1 MSWLGYNKK
10 ALRGLKKPPKPGA
23 QGAPQELKVVT
34 PPKAAKAPKA
44 PPPPKDDGREVR
56 LYDVKR
62 SIHHLLLERLDLSQM
77 EDLDESIRAKEI
89 RTALVHLLEESEE
102 PLNMGE
108 KSRLARELE
117 FEILGLG
124 PLEPLL
130 ADPGISDILVNRYNQ
145 VYIEKRGR
153 LEVADIRFQDNAH
166 LLKII
171 NKIVSNVGRRID
183 ESVPMVDARLP
194 DGSRVNAIIPPLA
207 LDGPMLSIRR
217 FSVQRPSLEDLVQ
230 KGSLTEEIGEVL
242 KAVAVSKLN
251 VIISGGTGAG
261 KTTMLNILSGFIP
274 SRERIITIEDSA
286 ELQLQQDHVCRL
298 ETRPSNVEGKGEIT
312 QRDLVRNCLRM
323 RPDRVIVGE
332 VRGSEV
338 IDMLQAMNTGHEGSM
353 TTIHANT
360 SRDALMRLETM
371 ISLSGISIGE
381 KAMRQMIS
389 SSLNLIIQLV
399 RHSDGCRRMVA
410 LSEITGMESGVIS
423 MQDIF
428 VFERHGMDEEGMILG
443 RFVSAGV
450 RPRFADRCRLFGVP
464 LPDNIFNPP
473 SRPFGQ

>member
-1 MSWLGYNKK
+1 MSWLEYNRKMK
-10 ALRGLKKPPKPGA
+10 NPLKGPLPERKEPQPLVAVPPR
-23 QGAPQELKVVT
+23 QDEN
-34 PPKAAKAPKA
+34 
-44 PPPPKDDGREVR
+44 REAR
-56 LYDVKR
+56 LYAVKR
-62 SIHHLLLERLDLSQM
+62 RVHHCLLERLDLSQL
-77 EDLDESIRAKEI
+77 EELDEKLRAKEI
-89 RTALVHLLEESEE
+89 RQAISLLLEEEKE
-102 PLNMGE
+102 PLNMRE
-108 KSRLARELE
+108 RARLGREME

-130 ADPGISDILVNRYNQ
+130 MDPSISDILVNRYNQ
-145 VYIEKRGR
+145 VYIERKGR
-153 LEVADIRFQDNAH
+153 LEPTEVRFQDNEH

-194 DGSRVNAIIPPLA
+194 DGSRVNAIIFPLA

-217 FSVQRPSLEDLVQ
+217 FSVQRPTLEDLIE
-230 KGSLTEEIGEVL
+230 KNSITAEIGETL
-242 KAVAVSKLN
+242 KSIAVAKLN
-251 VIISGGTGAG
+251 VLISGGTGAG

-274 SRERIITIEDSA
+274 TQERIITIEDSA

-298 ETRPSNVEGKGEIT
+298 ETRPSNIEGKGEVT

-332 VRGSEV
+332 VRGPEV

-353 TTIHANT
+353 TTIHAN
-360 SRDALMRLETM
+360 SARDALLRLETM
-371 ISLSGISIGE
+371 ISLSGITIQE

-389 SSLNLIIQLV
+389 SSLNVVIQLV
-399 RHSDGCRRMVA
+399 RHSDGVRRMIA

-428 VFERHGMDEEGMILG
+428 VFERQGIDEKGRVLG
-443 RFVSAGV
+443 RFTPTGV
-450 RPRFADRCRLFGVP
+450 RPRFVERCRLFGVP
-464 LPDNIFNPP
+464 LPDGIFMP
-473 SRPFGQ
+473 SARPFGLG